1 MVAERLLGQLDVER
15 YAAPLV
21 LEGGSIH
28 VDGAGT
34 LLTSEECLLNP
45 NRNPGLDRAAIESL
59 LRGHL
64 GAEAFVWLGQGPDK
78 HETDGHVATIACFV
92 APCAVMAVSPDH
104 TAAPTHAHP
113 ATHPLPPQT
122 PPAPQGGAQGD

>member
-64 GAEAFVWLGQGPDK
+64 GAAAFLWLGPGPAPDA
-78 HETDGHVATIACFV
+78 TAGHVDNI
-92 APCAVMAVSPDH
+92 PRLRSPGVGL
-104 TAAPTHAHP
+104 ARP
-113 ATHPLPPQT
+113 
-122 PPAPQGGAQGD
+122 

>member
-64 GAEAFVWLGQGPDK
+64 GAEAFVWLGPGLDQAQ
-78 HETDGHVATIACFV
+78 TDGPVENNASFAE
-92 APCAVMAVSPDH
+92 AGAVMACPCAQSEGRRVGK
-104 TAAPTHAHP
+104 
-113 ATHPLPPQT
+113 
-122 PPAPQGGAQGD
+122 GGLKQVV

>member
-64 GAEAFVWLGQGPDK
+64 GAEAFVWLGQGLDK
-78 HETDGHVATIACFV
+78 DETDGHVDNIDRKSVVEGKSVSVSVDLGGRRIIKKKREQTMKRKTI
-92 APCAVMAVSPDH
+92 
-104 TAAPTHAHP
+104 
-113 ATHPLPPQT
+113 
-122 PPAPQGGAQGD
+122 